1 MKSGKSI
8 FKLSRSQWISVAV
21 LASSLGLALAVTVP
35 NTFTAGTPASAT
47 QVNDNFT
54 ALVTAVTAAEAA
66 LTTANAQ
73 IATLNS
79 KLPLAW
85 ASSDTTPGGITI
97 TAGGKT
103 EVNSVSI
110 NAPAAGFVV
119 ISGSVFINNG
129 GASTALVLNPL
140 IDGAELFLNAGF
152 QASFTAAA
160 DLAGAAELF
169 SLAYTITVPITAGA
183 HTISQ
188 VAGPFFGTTDFFY
201 NRNNLTVLFLP
212 SSQVTYTPLAAPA
225 QPGVAEQAG
234 SNPFGL

>member
-1 MKSGKSI
+1 MKSVKNI
-8 FKLSRSQWISVAV
+8 FKLSRAQWISVAV
-21 LASSLGLALAVTVP
+21 LASSLGLAVAVTLP
-35 NTFTAGTPASAT
+35 NIFVAGTTISAG
-47 QVNDNFT
+47 QVNANF
-54 ALVTAVTAAEAA
+54 AA
-66 LTTANAQ
+66 LNGA
-73 IATLNS
+73 
-79 KLPLAW
+79 LPLVW
-85 ASSDTTPGGITI
+85 ASTDTTGGGISI

-129 GASTALVLNPL
+129 GVSTPLVLNPL
-140 IDGAELFLNAGF
+140 IDGAELFPTAGF

-169 SLAYTITVPITAGA
+169 SLAYTITIPIAAGA
-183 HTISQ
+183 HTVSQ

-212 SSQVTYTPLAAPA
+212 GSQVTYTPLAAPA